1 MTVTS
6 ISNNF
11 GSETITLKSHMTDR
25 LVILD
30 GVVHIDTANDAYLAA
45 EQLEV
50 DFSQAFTIT
59 ESGIS
64 SAVLASGNG
73 KDCFATVIKCR
84 ITGSSRLVMEKLP
97 IYDGRENVRIYL
109 NSAFVTPGIDSAL
122 SAAEPVALGIE
133 DPEYKYMTG
142 FGQYAN
148 TFDEQWGYLGGYFK
162 RTVFQS
168 GDEYSFR
175 VNGFPEDADT
185 FFPIFMSD
193 SYSEDFLGTRIY
205 PAHFAGGILTFTPE
219 CNIANDIQNE
229 AFFSFFFVRGE

>member
-168 GDEYSFR
+168 GE
-175 VNGFPEDADT
+175 
-185 FFPIFMSD
+185 FMSD